1 VIATRLTELLGI
13 RYPIVQAAMGYVSG
27 PRLAAAT
34 SNAGGLGLIASAT
47 MTLAELEAAIA
58 ETAGRTSAPFG
69 VNLRA
74 DAPDANERV
83 RLIAA
88 ANIPVASFAQAPKPE
103 LIATL
108 KEAGVVTIASVG
120 ARRHAEKAAG
130 WGIDAV
136 IATGGEG
143 GGHVGAVPTS
153 LLIPQIAAA
162 VDIPVIAA
170 GGFFDGRGLV
180 AALAWGAAGVAMG
193 TRFLLT
199 SDSPVADAVKQV
211 YLAAA
216 LDGTV
221 VTRRVD
227 GVPHRVLR
235 TSMVDQLEGLGRSD
249 RLGARG
255 GRLGA
260 RGGGLAGRGGGLAG
274 RGGGLATLAR
284 SARNAAKFRGVSG
297 MSWREML
304 NQARAMRRDGELSWA
319 QVLMAANTPVL
330 LRAAMVEGRTDLGL
344 MSSGQVVGLITDLP
358 SCAEL
363 IEAIIAEA
371 GAVLDRLEG
380 MRKSW

>member
-1 VIATRLTELLGI
+1 
-13 RYPIVQAAMGYVSG
+13 
-27 PRLAAAT
+27 
-34 SNAGGLGLIASAT
+34 
-47 MTLAELEAAIA
+47 
-58 ETAGRTSAPFG
+58 
-69 VNLRA
+69 
-74 DAPDANERV
+74 
-83 RLIAA
+83 
-88 ANIPVASFAQAPKPE
+88 
-103 LIATL
+103 
-108 KEAGVVTIASVG
+108 
-120 ARRHAEKAAG
+120 
-130 WGIDAV
+130 V

-235 TSMVDQLEGLGRSD
+235 TSMVDQLEK
-249 RLGARG
+249 
-255 GRLGA
+255 
-260 RGGGLAGRGGGLAG
+260 AGRGGGLAG
-274 RGGGLATLAR
+274 RGGLGTLVR
-284 SARNAAKFRGVSG
+284 SVRNAVKFRGVSG

-304 NQARAMRRDGELSWA
+304 SQARVMRGDSELSMA

-330 LRAAMVEGRTDLGL
+330 LRAAMVDGRTDLGL
-344 MSSGQVVGLITDLP
+344 MSSGQVTGLIDDLP

-363 IEAIIAEA
+363 IGSIMAEA
-371 GAVLDRLEG
+371 GATLDRLEG
-380 MRKSW
+380 YAGRDTPARSL

>member
-1 VIATRLTELLGI
+1 MIRTPLTELLGI

-27 PRLAAAT
+27 PRLAAA
-34 SNAGGLGLIASAT
+34 SSSAGGLGLIASAT
-47 MTLAELEAAIA
+47 MSLAELENAIK
-58 ETAGRTSAPFG
+58 ETAERTAGPFG

-74 DAPDANERV
+74 DAPDAAERV
-83 RLIAA
+83 KLIIAGHV
-88 ANIPVASFAQAPKPE
+88 PVASFAQAPKPE
-103 LIATL
+103 LIKAL
-108 KEAGVVTIASVG
+108 KDAGVITIASVG

-153 LLIPQIAAA
+153 LLIPQIASA

-180 AALAWGAAGVAMG
+180 AALAWGAVGIAMG

-199 SDSPVADAVKQV
+199 SDSPVAGAVKQV
-211 YLAAA
+211 YLAAG

-235 TSMVDQLEGLGRSD
+235 TTMVDHLD
-249 RLGARG
+249 GAGAGAGWLRG
-255 GRLGA
+255 TRRAAALV
-260 RGGGLAGRGGGLAG
+260 
-274 RGGGLATLAR
+274 R
-284 SARNAAKFRGVSG
+284 SARNAAAFRGLSG

-304 NQARAMRRDGELSWA
+304 RQGRALHQGTGHQGTGHQGTGHQGTGHQDSGLSWG

-330 LRAAMVEGRTDLGL
+330 LRAAMVDGRADLGL
-344 MSSGQVVGLITDLP
+344 MSSGQVTGLIGDLP

-363 IEAIIAEA
+363 IEAIMTEA
-371 GAVLDRLEG
+371 ADTLDRLEG
-380 MRKSW
+380 ARKA